1 MAKSVEFNIFR
12 GSASGEIIPD
22 TSRCAL
28 GPFDVFVEVTHAGLC
43 GTDRHFRNKDI
54 ALGHEGAGVVRQV
67 GSSVTSVQTGD
78 KVGFGWV
85 RKICGHCDYCV
96 SGRDQYCDE
105 REQYGT
111 HSSEIGSFASHA
123 VWHESML
130 IKLPDGLE
138 PDYAAPLMCG
148 GATVWGALTSYN
160 LKPGDRVAIHGIG
173 GLGHMAIQ
181 FASALGCDVVVLS
194 STASKKD
201 EAMQLGAKEF
211 HVTKGDIPE
220 YPIKKVN
227 HLFWCGSANPDYSK
241 SVTVFERQFQVSPSA
256 NHSMCRIVALV
267 ANDGSIYPLTI
278 SYEPPSIPILPI
290 VANGIKIQGSAVAS
304 RLAIRKLLRFVVL
317 HGMRPIIMKFPLNK
331 GGIEAAFKTLE
342 EGRMRYRGVLVSQ
355 QNLTGKPI
363 VEKR

>member
-1 MAKSVEFNIFR
+1 MVKSVEFNIFR
-12 GSASGEIIPD
+12 GSDSGEIVPD

-28 GPFDVFVEVTHAGLC
+28 GPFDVFVEITHAGLC
-43 GTDRHFRNKDI
+43 GTDRHFKTKGI
-54 ALGHEGAGVVRQV
+54 ALGHEGAGIVREI
-67 GSSVTSVQTGD
+67 GGSVTSVQAGD
-78 KVGFGWV
+78 KVGFGWIQKV
-85 RKICGHCDYCV
+85 CGHCDYCI
-96 SGRDQYCDE
+96 SDRDQYCDE

-138 PDYAAPLMCG
+138 PEYAAPLMCG
-148 GATVWGALTSYN
+148 GATVWGAMTSYN

-211 HVTKGDIPE
+211 HITKGDIPE

-227 HLFWCGSANPDYSK
+227 HLFWCGSASPDYSK
-241 SVTVFERQFQVSPSA
+241 IVT
-256 NHSMCRIVALV
+256 LV

-278 SYEPPSIPILPI
+278 SFEPSSVPIIAL
-290 VANGIKIQGSAVAS
+290 VTNGIKIQGSAVAS

-331 GGIEAAFKTLE
+331 SGIELAFRTLE

-355 QNLTGKPI
+355 QNLTGKPV
-363 VEKR
+363 VEKI